1 MSDYTTVMTDAE
13 FNRIYRFLKTRYGID
28 MSRKKEIMNGRMDNF
43 LRSSEWNSYTEFMDA
58 MDQDVSGSLE
68 KKLVNMLTTNHTFFM
83 RESEHFDYLKQEV
96 LPWIRQREQRSKD
109 VRIWCGASSTGEEPY
124 AIAMVLAEF
133 FGLEFDD
140 WDTQVLAT
148 DISTNVLQQ
157 AMRGVYSNEQVNA
170 LPEAWKRRFFRALPD
185 GEQYRATDE
194 LKKEVLF
201 RKFNL
206 MDDFPFRKQMHVIF
220 LRNVMIYF
228 DDKIK
233 TELIRKVYDTLVPG
247 GYLFIGRTET
257 LDRGT
262 TPFTMIKPSIFR
274 KQEGIN

>member
-109 VRIWCGASSTGEEPY
+109 VRIWCGASSTREEPY

-157 AMRGVYSNEQVNA
+157 AMRGVYSSEQVNA

-206 MDDFPFRKQMHVIF
+206 MDEFPFRKQMHVIF

-228 DDKIK
+228 DDKTK

>member
-157 AMRGVYSNEQVNA
+157 AMRGVYSSEQVN
-170 LPEAWKRRFFRALPD
+170 ALPD

-206 MDDFPFRKQMHVIF
+206 MDEFPFRKQMHVIF

-228 DDKIK
+228 DDKTK